1 MWAFGDIEGYPR
13 PTRSKKVRLLMNGAE
28 LRENPPMGVHISNVR
43 TEQLVRELARRTG
56 LSQSAAVEMAV
67 AAKLAELEATQR
79 RSARRAEVSM
89 LLSELDMSLAERK
102 YVDQQ
107 DLYDD
112 QGLPV

>member
-1 MWAFGDIEGYPR
+1 MWSSTGTRARLTRLAGLPASGQNYEVDLLNTQR
-13 PTRSKKVRLLMNGAE
+13 PDGATRS
-28 LRENPPMGVHISNVR
+28 R
-43 TEQLVRELARRTG
+43 TARRTG

-67 AAKLAELEATQR
+67 AAKLAELQAVQR
-79 RSARRAEVSM
+79 RSTRCAEVSM

-112 QGLPV
+112 HGLPV